1 MDEKVVIKTK
11 HGELTL
17 QQLAEAQ
24 PGIARQMKEIGE
36 RYHVLYYAA
45 KAGNWKLA
53 QHELNV
59 VISIFRVGAALR
71 PKFNQDFT
79 NFTQSHLNPISEKIR
94 AKDWKGFEDAYGKGI
109 EEANKF
115 HEKHGYGF
123 IRYVLPKNPPEHFDL
138 AAHE

>member
-1 MDEKVVIKTK
+1 MSVRAIWAGNSIQEAEIDMDEKVVIKTK

-36 RYHVLYYAA
+36 RFHVLYYAA

-59 VISIFRVGAALR
+59 VISIFRVGGALR
-71 PKFNQDFT
+71 P
-79 NFTQSHLNPISEKIR
+79 
-94 AKDWKGFEDAYGKGI
+94 
-109 EEANKF
+109 KF

>member
-24 PGIARQMKEIGE
+24 PGIARQMKESGE
-36 RYHVLYYAA
+36 RFDVLYYAA

-53 QHELNV
+53 QHALNV
-59 VISIFRVGAALR
+59 VISIFRVGGALR
-71 PKFNQDFT
+71 PKFTQAFT

-94 AKDWKGFEDAYGKGI
+94 ARDWKG
-109 EEANKF
+109 
-115 HEKHGYGF
+115 
-123 IRYVLPKNPPEHFDL
+123 
-138 AAHE
+138 

>member
-36 RYHVLYYAA
+36 RFHVLYYAA
-45 KAGNWKLA
+45 N
-53 QHELNV
+53 
-59 VISIFRVGAALR
+59 
-71 PKFNQDFT
+71 
-79 NFTQSHLNPISEKIR
+79 LNPISEKIR
-94 AKDWKGFEDAYGKGI
+94 AKDWKGFEDAYSKGI

>member
-36 RYHVLYYAA
+36 RFHVLYYAA

-59 VISIFRVGAALR
+59 VISIFRVGGALR

-79 NFTQSHLNPISEKIR
+79 TFTQSHLNPISEKIR
-94 AKDWKGFEDAYGKGI
+94 AKDWKSRDGWTSLLPSHILLLAISPALAGLSD
-109 EEANKF
+109 KF
-115 HEKHGYGF
+115 S
-123 IRYVLPKNPPEHFDL
+123 
-138 AAHE
+138 